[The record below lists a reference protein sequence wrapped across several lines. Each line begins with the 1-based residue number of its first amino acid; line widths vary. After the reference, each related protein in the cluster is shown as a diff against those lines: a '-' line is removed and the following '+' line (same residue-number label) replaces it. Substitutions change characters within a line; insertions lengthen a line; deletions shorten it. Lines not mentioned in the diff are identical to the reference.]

1 MDNHYDVIVAGGR
14 CAGAATAM
22 LLARGGLRVLVIEA
36 SRRGTDTLSTHALMP
51 GGVLQLHRWCLL
63 EAVVAAGAPT
73 VRAGQFS
80 YGDDVETVEVAAV
93 GFRHAWEAAARVPV
107 SDGHSCREHCDAA
120 MVYDSGTDADDHW

>member
-1 MDNHYDVIVAGGR
+1 LFATSTLLEEHPMDNHYDVIVAGGR

-22 LLARGGLRVLVIEA
+22 LLARADAWRGAAPAPLGSARGG
-36 SRRGTDTLSTHALMP
+36 RRSGHPA
-51 GGVLQLHRWCLL
+51 
-63 EAVVAAGAPT
+63 

-107 SDGHSCREHCDAA
+107 SDGHSCRERCDAA